1 MDNRAKY
8 GFRPYRCSF
17 GELNPVPMRVADA
30 YQGTL
35 GGVNCDLNVGD
46 PVAMVAAGTVEH
58 AAVTGV
64 IWGVIAEAVQYYDAS
79 NGRIVSPVP
88 GNRIPGASTGG
99 GLADRMSI
107 VMVWPAMGITWEV
120 DADDIVTATTFLTY
134 MALQGENADISYTGV
149 TATRKAWPRLDIS
162 DHKAATAQ
170 LRILEVSPTRENI
183 DFSGANVKM
192 LVEVNEVQNPPAQT
206 TGI

>member
-1 MDNRAKY
+1 MDNRARY

-17 GELNPVPMRVADA
+17 GEFNPVPMRVADA

-46 PVAMVAAGTVEH
+46 PVVMVAAGTVEH
-58 AAVTGV
+58 AAVTGN
-64 IWGVIAEAVQYYDAS
+64 IWGVVVQALQYYDTS
-79 NGRIVSPVP
+79 NARIVSPVP

-107 VMVWPAMGITWEV
+107 VMVLPCIGITWEI
-120 DADDIVTATTFLTY
+120 DADDIVTATTFATY
-134 MALQGENADISYTGV
+134 MALQGENADISYTAV
-149 TATRKAWPRLDIS
+149 TATRKAWPRLDVS

-170 LRILEVSPTRENI
+170 LRILEISPSRENV

-192 LVEVNEVQNPPAQT
+192 LVEVNEPQQPPGNT
-206 TGI
+206 VGI